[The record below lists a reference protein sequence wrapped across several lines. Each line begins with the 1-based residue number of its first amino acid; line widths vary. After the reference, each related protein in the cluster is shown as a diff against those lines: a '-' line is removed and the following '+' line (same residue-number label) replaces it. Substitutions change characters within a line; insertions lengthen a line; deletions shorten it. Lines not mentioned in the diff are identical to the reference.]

1 MIYIV
6 NVSEL
11 ARVNREYW
19 CCEYVIT
26 YIGSA
31 DCPASDCE
39 LRIGETN
46 G

>member
-1 MIYIV
+1 VIYTHNIA
-6 NVSEL
+6 SL
-11 ARVNREYW
+11 ARVNRDYW

-39 LRIGETN
+39 MMIGVRT
-46 G
+46 

>member
-6 NVSEL
+6 NVSLL
-11 ARVNREYW
+11 ARSNREYW

-31 DCPASDCE
+31 DCPASDSE
-39 LRIGETN
+39 LRIGEIDV
-46 G
+46 